1 MTREYRLT
9 AEITD
14 GKLVIAK
21 QDGSNF
27 EVVATPVEN
36 GAKFPAVGFGAIG
49 AATTVLQA
57 LLRYYGHDIS
67 IDGIFGADT
76 RTAVVDFQTAC
87 NIPADGYVS
96 RETWTKLLEG

>member
-1 MTREYRLT
+1 MTKEYRLT

-14 GKLVIAK
+14 GKLIIAK
-21 QDGSNF
+21 QDGSDF
-27 EVVATPVEN
+27 EFVATPVESAVKFPVVGI
-36 GAKFPAVGFGAIG
+36 GAKGAV
-49 AATTVLQA
+49 TTVLQA
-57 LLRYYGHDIS
+57 LLRYYGYNIS

-76 RTAVVDFQTAC
+76 RAAVVDFQTAC

>member
-1 MTREYRLT
+1 MTKEYRLT

-21 QDGSNF
+21 QDGSDF
-27 EVVATPVEN
+27 EFVATPVEN
-36 GAKFPAVGFGAIG
+36 GAKFPVTGFGAKG
-49 AATTVLQA
+49 AVTTVLQA
-57 LLRYYGHDIS
+57 LLRYYGHNIS

-76 RTAVVDFQTAC
+76 RAAVVDFQTAC

-96 RETWTKLLEG
+96 RETWAKLLEG

>member
-1 MTREYRLT
+1 MTKEYRLT

-27 EVVATPVEN
+27 EFVAMPVEN
-36 GAKFPAVGFGAIG
+36 GAKFPVTGFGAKG
-49 AATTVLQA
+49 AVTTVLQA
-57 LLRYYGHDIS
+57 LLCYYGHNIS

-76 RTAVVDFQTAC
+76 RAAVVDFQTAC
-87 NIPADGYVS
+87 DIPADGYVS
-96 RETWTKLLEG
+96 RETWSKLLEG